1 MTLPSAIEPP
11 VTRSKIRQMWS
22 RMTKVARLD
31 GATFLELRND
41 SKATGQATAVL
52 ALTSLSYGVGLALFN
67 ANSNGNFSLYGIV
80 VGIFATM
87 LLSMIALLIWSMT
100 SFLVGTKLFKG
111 ATSFLGLLRPL
122 FFSSSPGLLL
132 VFISIPVELASR
144 AIAAVVLGWML
155 IAEVFAIK
163 NAMGFTMQ
171 RSMLTFIVGFFIVLL
186 IATTFGGI

>member
-1 MTLPSAIEPP
+1 M
-11 VTRSKIRQMWS
+11 
-22 RMTKVARLD
+22 
-31 GATFLELRND
+31 
-41 SKATGQATAVL
+41 
-52 ALTSLSYGVGLALFN
+52 
-67 ANSNGNFSLYGIV
+67 
-80 VGIFATM
+80 
-87 LLSMIALLIWSMT
+87 
-100 SFLVGTKLFKG
+100 
-111 ATSFLGLLRPL
+111 GLLRPL

-171 RSMLTFIVGFFIVLL
+171 RSMLTFIVGFFILLL